1 MLWLVAYPDATGTP
15 PTIMLKGTQVSGNG
29 FNIYAQYETVAVT
42 PTQFAEALG
51 VHKATVLRWIK
62 AGHVQATRVAR
73 CWLIPVTEFDRLGL
87 PRPAVKDEGSK

>member
-1 MLWLVAYPDATGTP
+1 M
-15 PTIMLKGTQVSGNG
+15 SSNG

-73 CWLIPVTEFDRLGL
+73 CWLIPVTEFDRLVL

>member
-1 MLWLVAYPDATGTP
+1 M
-15 PTIMLKGTQVSGNG
+15 
-29 FNIYAQYETVAVT
+29 
-42 PTQFAEALG
+42 
-51 VHKATVLRWIK
+51 LRWIK

>member
-1 MLWLVAYPDATGTP
+1 M
-15 PTIMLKGTQVSGNG
+15 SSNG

-87 PRPAVKDEGSK
+87 PRPAFKDEGDK

>member
-1 MLWLVAYPDATGTP
+1 MVAYPDATGAP
-15 PTIMLKGTQVSGNG
+15 PTIMLKGTQVSSNG

>member
-1 MLWLVAYPDATGTP
+1 M
-15 PTIMLKGTQVSGNG
+15 SSNG

-87 PRPAVKDEGSK
+87 PRPAVKDGGDK

>member
-1 MLWLVAYPDATGTP
+1 M
-15 PTIMLKGTQVSGNG
+15 SSNG

-87 PRPAVKDEGSK
+87 PRPAVKDEDSK

>member
-1 MLWLVAYPDATGTP
+1 M
-15 PTIMLKGTQVSGNG
+15 SSNG

-87 PRPAVKDEGSK
+87 PRPAVKDESSK